1 MKYFDHNR
9 PDIHY
14 STGDQVIKRISIN
27 RSKLAMLYSN
37 AMTVIKE
44 MHPNYFIQDPTE
56 QKIYQVHVSQLRSIS
71 SDRFDI
77 EEEVKNLCDIIK
89 CATDFI
95 FDTESAIHSHIPALI
110 QVLIVQEDQKLL
122 LVLLIETTHL
132 PDISSLRFRE
142 IQKLFQYLFRTGT
155 NLYSWGS
162 LEDELTRFQIY
173 QLFSVPVPARI
184 FNVQYIF
191 TKWFNEYI
199 NKKSNDNNSNTTD
212 NDDSVIIN
220 APEIDSELFLPPIMM
235 NHLKVINNEL
245 WSLQDAIAY
254 IFYKHLLKRETL
266 RSWYLPKNQ
275 ITEFQPEILSIDRSD
290 YP

>member
-1 MKYFDHNR
+1 MFNLSLSNVQSLPTNPHVTD
-9 PDIHY
+9 
-14 STGDQVIKRISIN
+14 RIN
-27 RSKLAMLYSN
+27 KKN
-37 AMTVIKE
+37 
-44 MHPNYFIQDPTE
+44 E
-56 QKIYQVHVSQLRSIS
+56 QKHRYEQLFSLYHPRKPYVIS
-71 SDRFDI
+71 FINSLAS
-77 EEEVKNLCDIIK
+77 EEELKNLCDIIK

-95 FDTESAIHSHIPALI
+95 FDTESDIHSHIPALI
-110 QVLIVQEDQKLL
+110 QVLIVQEDQKPL

-132 PDISSLRFRE
+132 PDILSLRFRE

-162 LEDELTRFQIY
+162 LENELTRFQIY

-266 RSWYLPKNQ
+266 RSWSIGLDKRLLSRNKNYSLNYRKRLIQYADVANLP
-275 ITEFQPEILSIDRSD
+275 PRSATVCGT
-290 YP
+290 